1 MNILELV
8 SLIING
14 DKDEIYHENFEPME
28 EDEK

>member
-14 DKDEIYHENFEPME
+14 DKEEIYHDHYEASE